1 MNGFESQVE
10 KDCGQF
16 LCVSDIR
23 TIQVNIGFKCNM
35 SCEHCHLECGPDRE
49 ELMDWETM
57 IHVIHAADEVRPELV
72 DITGGAPEIHPH
84 FKQFVKILR
93 DNGHY
98 VQVRT
103 NLTALMEPERRD
115 VPQFL
120 KEHKVRIVASL
131 PCYLEENVCKQR
143 GRGVYEKSIEMLQ
156 KLNSLGFGRESDL
169 PLYLV
174 YNPGGP
180 FLPPNQTQLEE
191 DYRREL
197 AERFGIRF
205 TGLYALANMPIG
217 RFWKNLKREKKDDE
231 YMELLRN
238 GFNCQT
244 VEGLMCRYQVCIAWD
259 GTLYDCDFNL
269 ALDLP
274 VVEGMPKNIGDF
286 DRRLLVKRKIKT
298 GDHCFGCTAG
308 FGSSCSGVI
317 SSS

>member
-217 RFWKNLKREKKDDE
+217 RFWKNLKREKK
-231 YMELLRN
+231 R
-238 GFNCQT
+238 
-244 VEGLMCRYQVCIAWD
+244 
-259 GTLYDCDFNL
+259 
-269 ALDLP
+269 
-274 VVEGMPKNIGDF
+274 
-286 DRRLLVKRKIKT
+286 
-298 GDHCFGCTAG
+298 
-308 FGSSCSGVI
+308 
-317 SSS
+317 